1 MGLQL
6 ANKLKHPNFEYDK
19 EEVRY
24 SHRFAP
30 FACVSTPPMVPYSQ
44 FKVCILKPNEIET
57 NLCKLF
63 CEDLNL

>member
-44 FKVCILKPNEIET
+44 FKVSLFYT
-57 NLCKLF
+57 NKR
-63 CEDLNL
+63 ENSRPIYTV